1 MLPHHSSYQ
10 LLTAMLRPW
19 SSLCGL
25 VLMKS
30 SVQGIAAVVTRNLS
44 DAYCL
49 SVLLRLDGGYVLPLA
64 SMPFVSGVNDV
75 A

>member
-1 MLPHHSSYQ
+1 
-10 LLTAMLRPW
+10 
-19 SSLCGL
+19 
-25 VLMKS
+25 MKS